1 MNEQMR
7 AGDAVILKV
16 GTNTLVTS
24 RGGRERLDTDSF
36 LRIGNQVRQ
45 LTKMGVHVMI
55 VTSAAITA
63 GMVKTATRSRP
74 DKASHMNELQR
85 LASIGNP
92 LILNAWADA
101 IDPLVSGQLLLT
113 RSELK
118 DDAQAQERKET
129 LSTIQTLW
137 SHNEV
142 PIVNENDAITHEEI
156 SFGDNDM
163 LAALLAARVN
173 SIPEFGGR
181 TRLIILSDINGV
193 YADIANGNSLISR
206 YDFDDE
212 PSIQIGS
219 VGANGTGGIC
229 SKLAAA
235 RFGVERNVRV
245 VLTNGRAEDA
255 VILPV
260 RSGLGTRFCLSTMYN
275 FV

>member
-1 MNEQMR
+1 MDDQMR
-7 AGDAVILKV
+7 EGNVVILKV
-16 GTNTLVTS
+16 GTSTLVTCED
-24 RGGRERLDTDSF
+24 GEERLDTDSF
-36 LRIGNQVRQ
+36 RRIGNQVRH

-63 GMVKTATRSRP
+63 GMVKTATPSRP
-74 DKASHMNELQR
+74 DKATHMKELQR

-101 IDPLVSGQLLLT
+101 IDPLVPGQLLLT

-137 SHNEV
+137 SHKEV

-156 SFGDNDM
+156 TFGDNDM

-193 YADIANGNSLISR
+193 YADIADKSSLISR
-206 YDFDDE
+206 YDFCAE
-212 PSIQIGS
+212 TSVQIGS
-219 VGANGTGGIC
+219 AGRNGTGGIR

-245 VLTNGRAEDA
+245 VLTNGRADDA
-255 VILPV
+255 AISPV
-260 RSGLGTRFCLSTMYN
+260 RSGLGTQFYLPT
-275 FV
+275 